1 VKENEIQY
9 DEDFEEFDEIE
20 DELNDEFSEE
30 DIEDE
35 NDDEVEEEF
44 DEEFDEENDQVFENN
59 SQQQDEDDY
68 DDTEEYLSD
77 NIALEPQPNNIS
89 NIDIPI
95 MVVVGTLKISLRKL
109 QSLKSGDVLNLD
121 KWNQIVKLYIQEQV
135 IAEGVLVDVGGI
147 IGVKLTNKSS
157 NS

>member
-1 VKENEIQY
+1 MKENEIQY